1 MSSIDLLRFY
11 FHAHAIK
18 ILGLIL
24 IGLLLM
30 LMAVPANGASPPT
43 YLAAAPPMSV
53 TGDDGECLFEA
64 ARIALSKVFISI
76 NPQTG
81 KS

>member
-11 FHAHAIK
+11 LHAHAIK

-43 YLAAAPPMSV
+43 CPAAAPPMSV
-53 TGDDGECLFEA
+53 TSDDGECLFEA
-64 ARIALSKVFISI
+64 ARIALSKVFYIYQ
-76 NPQTG
+76 PKDG
-81 KS
+81 